1 MIDIQEILVIH
12 DTLIVQFGGSNGIRD
27 YNLLVS
33 AINRPFTGTG
43 DTEFYPTIH
52 EKAAALIESIVK
64 NHPFVDGNKRTGYV
78 MMRLFLLNNGFDI
91 QASQDEKYTFVIR
104 IASGSLTIEHIT
116 SWILEHIKR

>member
-1 MIDIQEILVIH
+1 MIDIQEVLVIH

-33 AINRPFTGTG
+33 AINRPYTGTG

>member
-1 MIDIQEILVIH
+1 MIDIQEVLVIH

-52 EKAAALIESIVK
+52 KKAAALIESIVK

>member
-1 MIDIQEILVIH
+1 MIDIQEVLVIH

-33 AINRPFTGTG
+33 AINRPFTGSG

-116 SWILEHIKR
+116 SWVLEHIKR

>member
-1 MIDIQEILVIH
+1 MIDIQEVLVIH

-33 AINRPFTGTG
+33 AINRPFTSTG

>member
-1 MIDIQEILVIH
+1 MIDIQEVLVIH

-33 AINRPFTGTG
+33 AINRPYTGTG

-78 MMRLFLLNNGFDI
+78 IMRLFLLNNGFDI

>member
-1 MIDIQEILVIH
+1 MIDIQEVLVIH

-104 IASGSLTIEHIT
+104 IASGSLSIEHIT